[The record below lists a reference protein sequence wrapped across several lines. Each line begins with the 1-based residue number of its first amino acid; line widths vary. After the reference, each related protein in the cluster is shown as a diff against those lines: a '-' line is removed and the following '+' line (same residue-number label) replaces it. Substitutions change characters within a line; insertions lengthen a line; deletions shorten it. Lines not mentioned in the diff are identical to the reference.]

1 MENKESLKYTCL
13 FGGGAIRGAAYA
25 GTAKAMEDLGINPHT
40 IAGSSVG
47 SVIGGLLALGY
58 TADELDDIFIKFNFE
73 MFRDVQISLGP
84 KFALSKGELFL
95 DWIRELIE
103 QKFYGAKYK
112 KGTHKAVTFKD
123 IKKDLIIITTDLSSF
138 ECKEFSRY
146 ETPDFEIATAIRISC
161 SMPGLMRPI
170 EYNNRTLVDGDL
182 QKSWPMWKLSKHL
195 APIDERI
202 LEFRLEGDFEGND
215 KNMIEYLNSLYA
227 FTTSMATKFIIDIYG
242 QKDMFDY
249 IVVNTGETNIVDFNM
264 PEDKRK
270 ELMKIGYDCTMN
282 YFKNVLPVKKQ
293 KLLAMYKLIYDKLI
307 KIHKHLKRKNILKAK
322 SLTSELFID
331 LCEYKDFI
339 EEKFYVKIK
348 SFKDIFFENIQY
360 PPLFGKTTLNK
371 EDEIITN
378 LGLTINELKFKT
390 EEMNAY
396 LEKFLKPC
404 AV

>member
-1 MENKESLKYTCL
+1 MENKESFKYTCL

-25 GTAKAMEDLGINPHT
+25 GTVKAMEELGINPHT

-47 SVIGGLLALGY
+47 SVIGGLLAIGY
-58 TADELDDIFIKFNFE
+58 TADELEDIFIKFNFE
-73 MFRDVQISLGP
+73 MFRDVQITLGP

-103 QKFYGAKYK
+103 QKFYGKKYK

-123 IKKDLIIITTDLSSF
+123 IDKDLIIITTDLSSF

-146 ETPDFEIATAIRISC
+146 ETPDFEIAAAIRISC

-195 APIDERI
+195 APVNERI

-242 QKDMFDY
+242 LKDMFDY
-249 IVVNTGETNIVDFNM
+249 IVINTGETNIVDFNM

-270 ELMKIGYDCTMN
+270 ELMQIGYDCTIN
-282 YFKNVLPVKKQ
+282 YFKNELPLKKQ
-293 KLLAMYKLIYDKLI
+293 KLLSMYNLIHDKLV
-307 KIHKHLKRKNILKAK
+307 KIHKHLKRKNISKAK

-331 LCEYKDFI
+331 LCDYKYYI
-339 EEKFYVKIK
+339 EDRFYTKIK
-348 SFKDIFFENIQY
+348 TFKEMFFENIQY
-360 PPLFGKTTLNK
+360 PPLFGKTSLNK
-371 EDEIITN
+371 EENIVDNLSSII
-378 LGLTINELKFKT
+378 IEFKAKT
-390 EEMNAY
+390 EELNAY
-396 LEKFLKPC
+396 LEEFLVPC
-404 AV
+404 TV

>member
-25 GTAKAMEDLGINPHT
+25 GTAKAMEDLGIKPHT

-396 LEKFLKPC
+396 LEEFLKPC

>member
-103 QKFYGAKYK
+103 QKFYGKKYK

-123 IKKDLIIITTDLSSF
+123 IDKDLIIITTDLSSF

-360 PPLFGKTTLNK
+360 PPLFGKTTLNR

-396 LEKFLKPC
+396 LEEFLKPC

>member
-202 LEFRLEGDFEGND
+202 LEFRLEGVFESNN
-215 KNMIEYLNSLYA
+215 KNMIEYLNSIYA

-307 KIHKHLKRKNILKAK
+307 KIQKHLKRKNILKAK

-360 PPLFGKTTLNK
+360 PPLFGKTTLNR

-396 LEKFLKPC
+396 LEEFLKPC

>member
-73 MFRDVQISLGP
+73 MFRDVQISLGQ

-396 LEKFLKPC
+396 LEEFLKPC

>member
-1 MENKESLKYTCL
+1 MQNKESFKYTCL

-25 GTAKAMEDLGINPHT
+25 GTVKAMEELGINPHT

-123 IKKDLIIITTDLSSF
+123 IEKDLIIITTDLSSF

-195 APIDERI
+195 APVKERI

-249 IVVNTGETNIVDFNM
+249 IVINTGETNIVDFNM

-270 ELMKIGYDCTMN
+270 ELMQIGYDCTIN
-282 YFKNVLPVKKQ
+282 YFKNELPIKKQ
-293 KLLAMYKLIYDKLI
+293 KLLSMYSLIHDKLV

-331 LCEYKDFI
+331 LCSYKDII
-339 EEKFYVKIK
+339 EQKIYTHVIA
-348 SFKDIFFENIQY
+348 FKNAFFENIQY
-360 PPLFGKTTLNK
+360 PPLFGKTTLNN
-371 EDEIITN
+371 EEAIISN
-378 LGLTINELKFKT
+378 LGLIINNLESKT
-390 EEMNAY
+390 EELNAY
-396 LEKFLKPC
+396 LEQFQIQC
-404 AV
+404 TV